1 MADNGDDKDAEYR
14 ISDGD
19 YVVMKRGDIYKA
31 AQIQKKRSVTEVFFI
46 YFCPRC
52 EMCHMKLVINTNW

>member
-31 AQIQKKRSVTEVFFI
+31 AQIQKKRSVTEVFSFTSV
-46 YFCPRC
+46 PGVRC
-52 EMCHMKLVINTNW
+52 VI